1 MCPACGKGNSMK
13 KQGAGTRVLT
23 AVICLG
29 VLAYFG
35 VQTYRYCANPLSTTV
50 AYTYEMEE
58 GAAANGYVVRDE
70 KLLSG
75 GTDGLLKLSRSEGER
90 VSKDGQIAVVY
101 ADKDSLNRQD
111 QIDKLETRIEQLR
124 YASTASADSAT
135 TLKLDNRIVQNIL
148 AVRKAVTADRL
159 DSADGSVEQLRALV
173 LKRDYSYSGEKASS
187 GLKDLQTELNALR
200 SKAESSTRVI
210 TAPVSGTYSAVVDG
224 YEKTLTPDM
233 LDNLTPAKL
242 NNIQR
247 DMSSSS
253 PLGKLIIGDVWYYAA
268 TMNSADAKNLSEGKR
283 VTLRFSKGTD
293 RDLTAVVQSVSGKE
307 NDRVAVVFAS
317 RQYLSKVTLL
327 RQQSADVIRK
337 SVSGLRVP
345 ADAIRVNKK
354 GVSGLYCVVG
364 VTARFKPV
372 KVVYSSGDFA
382 LVTASSEGTR
392 DQLRNGDQVIVTAK
406 NLYDGKV
413 VR

>member
-1 MCPACGKGNSMK
+1 MK
-13 KQGAGTRVLT
+13 HQPAGTKVLT
-23 AVICLG
+23 AAICLA

-35 VQTYRYCANPLSTTV
+35 IQAYRYCANPLTTTV

-58 GAAANGYVVRDE
+58 SASANGYVVRDE
-70 KLLSG
+70 QLLSG
-75 GTDGLLKLSRSEGER
+75 GTDGLLKLSRSEGEK
-90 VSKDGQIAVVY
+90 VSKGGQIAVVY

-124 YASTASADSAT
+124 YASTASADSTT
-135 TLKLDNRIVQNIL
+135 TLKLDNQIVQNIY

-159 DSADGSVEQLRALV
+159 DSADEAVEELRAMV
-173 LKRDYSYSGEKASS
+173 LKRDYSSSEKAASS
-187 GLKDLQTELNALR
+187 LKELQKKLTALR
-200 SKAESSTRVI
+200 SKAADSTRVI
-210 TAPVSGTYSAVVDG
+210 TSPVSGTYSAVVDG
-224 YEKTLTPDM
+224 YEKTLTPAM
-233 LDNLTPAKL
+233 LEHLTPAKL
-242 NNIQR
+242 KNIKR
-247 DMSSSS
+247 DASAAS
-253 PLGKLIIGDVWYYAA
+253 PLGKLIRGDVWYYAA

-283 VTLRFSKGTD
+283 VTLRFSKGAD
-293 RDLTAVVQSVSGKE
+293 RDLTAVVQSISGKQ

-327 RQQSADVIRK
+327 RRQSADIIRK

-345 ADAIRVNKK
+345 ADAVRVNKK

-382 LVTASSEGTR
+382 LVTAASEGTR
-392 DQLRNGDQVIVTAK
+392 DQLRNGDQVIITAK